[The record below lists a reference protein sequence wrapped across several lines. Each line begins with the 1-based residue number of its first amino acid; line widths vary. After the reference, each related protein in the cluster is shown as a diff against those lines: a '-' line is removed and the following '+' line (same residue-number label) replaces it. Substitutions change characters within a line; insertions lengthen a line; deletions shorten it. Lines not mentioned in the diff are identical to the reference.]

1 MAKEQPAQAEVN
13 IGMVGHVDH
22 GKTTVVAALTGK
34 RTDTHSEEMKKGI
47 SIRLGYANAV
57 FYKCGKCGKYSPV
70 PKCSEC
76 GTAGKVS
83 RKVSFVDA
91 PGHETLM
98 ATMLS
103 GATLMNGAVLVI
115 AANEP
120 CPQPRTEEH
129 LMALKM
135 SGIKEVVVVQNK
147 VDLVDKQKALE
158 NHKQIKN
165 LLKEYGYDNP
175 PIIPTAANFGINI
188 DALVEAIEGT
198 IRSPKFDSAKKPKM
212 FVARSFDI
220 NRPGIKPRELRGSV
234 LGGSL
239 IQGELKKGDEIVIT
253 PGLNGKKLLTK
264 IIGLRVE
271 EGSLE
276 KARPGGLISI
286 ETDLD
291 PSLGKSDEM
300 KGQMVSFAG
309 VLPEPVTT
317 IKLSVEQ
324 IKRLITRTVPEIKVN
339 DFVVLTVGTMTVIGT
354 VVKQSKKNEY
364 EFALR
369 EPVVIEKNQRV
380 AISKRDGNS
389 WRLAAYGTFN

>member
-1 MAKEQPAQAEVN
+1 MAKEQVIQAEVN
-13 IGMVGHVDH
+13 IGVVGHVDH
-22 GKTTVVAALTGK
+22 GKTSLVKALTGK
-34 RTDTHSEEMKKGI
+34 WTDTHSEEMKKGI

-76 GTAGKVS
+76 GSIGKVS

-115 AANEP
+115 AANEA

-135 SGIKEVVVVQNK
+135 SGIKDVVVVQNK
-147 VDLVDKQKALE
+147 IDLVDKQKALE
-158 NHKQIKN
+158 NYKEIKN
-165 LLKEYGYDNP
+165 LLKEYGYENP
-175 PIIPTAANFGINI
+175 PIVPTAANFGINI
-188 DALVEAIEGT
+188 DTLVEAIETT
-198 IRSPKFDSAKKPKM
+198 IKSPKFDAAKKPKM

-220 NRPGIKPRELRGSV
+220 NKPGAKPKELRGSV

-239 IQGELKKGDEIVIT
+239 IQGELKKGDQIVVT
-253 PGLNGKKLLTK
+253 PGVNGKKLLTK
-264 IIGLRVE
+264 IIELRVE
-271 EGSLE
+271 EGQLE

-291 PSLGKSDEM
+291 PSIGKSDEM
-300 KGQMVSFAG
+300 KGQMISVEG

-354 VVKQSKKNEY
+354 VVKQAKKNEY
-364 EFALR
+364 EFTLR
-369 EPVVIEKNQRV
+369 SPVVIEKNQRV